1 MKKGYLIQK
10 DPFVVPTSDG
20 KLIEEFLGLASINA
34 GDFSFAHM
42 SAPPGWG
49 EPFQTPEFDEMTYVI
64 SGKKLIEINGER
76 ITLEEKQA
84 IFVKKGTRVRYSHP
98 SSVTVEYIS
107 VCFPAFSIDKVHRED
122 S

>member
-49 EPFQTPEFDEMTYVI
+49 EPFK
-64 SGKKLIEINGER
+64 SIE
-76 ITLEEKQA
+76 LLKQA
-84 IFVKKGTRVRYSHP
+84 E
-98 SSVTVEYIS
+98 SSEHFIS
-107 VCFPAFSIDKVHRED
+107 KRWIIEKIKLLK
-122 S
+122 